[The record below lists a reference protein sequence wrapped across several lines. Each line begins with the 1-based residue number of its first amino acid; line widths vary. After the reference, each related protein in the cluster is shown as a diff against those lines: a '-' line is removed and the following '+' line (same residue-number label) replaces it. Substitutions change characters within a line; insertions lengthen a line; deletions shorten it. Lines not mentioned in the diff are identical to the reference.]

1 MRANTCIDATAR
13 YAVELDYRTT
23 LIKDGIV
30 TFNWDEIKATV
41 DVNFLSRAPGT
52 L

>member
-41 DVNFLSRAPGT
+41 DVNFPSRAPGT